1 MTLGLELNIHKV
13 SVSQFTPAVG
23 GRLLK
28 HWQLTR
34 REHVLN
40 SVVRQLRQIRITVN
54 EAGTNISFWT
64 AFAEWA
70 HESTSH
76 MTMRYATS
84 PSQRPS
90 NAGQRC

>member
-13 SVSQFTPAVG
+13 SASQFTPAVS

-40 SVVRQLRQIRITVN
+40 SVVRLLRQLSNHGELSRHEYLILVRFRGV
-54 EAGTNISFWT
+54 GT
-64 AFAEWA
+64 
-70 HESTSH
+70 
-76 MTMRYATS
+76 
-84 PSQRPS
+84 
-90 NAGQRC
+90 